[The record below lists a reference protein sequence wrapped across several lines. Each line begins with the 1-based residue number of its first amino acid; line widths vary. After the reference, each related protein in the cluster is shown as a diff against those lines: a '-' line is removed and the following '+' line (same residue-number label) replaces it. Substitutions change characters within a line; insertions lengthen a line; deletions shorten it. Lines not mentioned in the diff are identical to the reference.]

1 MGRAY
6 AGVLGSLAF
15 LTVIAHGLVH
25 SASPAETLWRAALAL
40 IAFAI
45 IGCIA
50 GQIAGRI
57 VEDAVRGRLTAE
69 IARHAAEKPVAKKR

>member
-6 AGVLGSLAF
+6 AGVLGPLAF
-15 LTVIAHGLVH
+15 LTVLAQGLVH
-25 SASPAETLWRAALAL
+25 SASAQETLWRATVALV
-40 IAFAI
+40 AFAV

-50 GQIAGRI
+50 GQVAGWI

-69 IARHAAEKPVAKKR
+69 MARRAAENPAAKKR

>member
-6 AGVLGSLAF
+6 AGVLGPLAF
-15 LTVIAHGLVH
+15 VTVIAQGLIH
-25 SASPAETLWRAALAL
+25 SASAEETLWRAALAL
-40 IAFAI
+40 GVFAV

-69 IARHAAEKPVAKKR
+69 MARRATEKPAARAR

>member
-1 MGRAY
+1 MAL
-6 AGVLGSLAF
+6 GV
-15 LTVIAHGLVH
+15 
-25 SASPAETLWRAALAL
+25 
-40 IAFAI
+40 FAV

-69 IARHAAEKPVAKKR
+69 MARRATEKSAAQAR